1 MILPR
6 WYIALGL
13 TLALAGCHES
23 TGPAPAA
30 ASIDVTPSAAD
41 IPLGGTRQL
50 SVTVRDAQSRVLNNP
65 AVTFASTDTTVATVS
80 GTGLLT
86 GRALGFSS
94 VTVTAGAV
102 AATVSVVVV
111 THPSGTVA
119 GTAAVASRP
128 FAIAISRSGLA
139 YAGRQDLPYLQL
151 SQLPDAGFGDSVRVG
166 SDPTDIAFTSM
177 GTTAYV
183 TNQFS
188 LNVGV
193 ISVGVK
199 RSVDSIPIPSGNPF
213 RVVVAPDDQYCYVS
227 TSTGML
233 YEISTVTNTI
243 TRQLALSVSPVNG
256 LAFQPNGDVLYATS
270 TGGSLFEITLSTG
283 VVRFAAVGG
292 TLQDIAVSLDG
303 TELYIANE
311 AGALDVRDAA
321 TDADLT
327 TIPAAANAFALKLSP
342 DGTELYASFPSSGL
356 VKIIDRASRS
366 VVQTLGVGGMPRRIA
381 FSRLGTTAL
390 IPNES
395 GFISV
400 IK

>member
-1 MILPR
+1 M
-6 WYIALGL
+6 
-13 TLALAGCHES
+13 
-23 TGPAPAA
+23 
-30 ASIDVTPSAAD
+30 
-41 IPLGGTRQL
+41 
-50 SVTVRDAQSRVLNNP
+50 
-65 AVTFASTDTTVATVS
+65 
-80 GTGLLT
+80 
-86 GRALGFSS
+86 
-94 VTVTAGAV
+94 TVTAGAV
-102 AATVSVVVV
+102 ATTVSVVVV

-321 TDADLT
+321 TGADLT

>member
-65 AVTFASTDTTVATVS
+65 TVTFVSTDTTVATVS

-86 GRALGFSS
+86 GRALGFAS

-102 AATVSVVVV
+102 ATTVSVVVV

-151 SQLPDAGFGDSVRVG
+151 SQLPDAGFGAVRVG

-243 TRQLALSVSPVNG
+243 TRQLAPSAFPVNG

-270 TGGSLFEITLSTG
+270 TGGS
-283 VVRFAAVGG
+283 
-292 TLQDIAVSLDG
+292 
-303 TELYIANE
+303 
-311 AGALDVRDAA
+311 
-321 TDADLT
+321 
-327 TIPAAANAFALKLSP
+327 P
-342 DGTELYASFPSSGL
+342 
-356 VKIIDRASRS
+356 
-366 VVQTLGVGGMPRRIA
+366 
-381 FSRLGTTAL
+381 
-390 IPNES
+390 
-395 GFISV
+395 
-400 IK
+400 